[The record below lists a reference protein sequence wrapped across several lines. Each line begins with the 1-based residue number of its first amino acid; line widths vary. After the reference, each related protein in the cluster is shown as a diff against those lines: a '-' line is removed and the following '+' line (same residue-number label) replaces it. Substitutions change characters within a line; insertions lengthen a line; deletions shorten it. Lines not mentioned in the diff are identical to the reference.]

1 MIKLFPK
8 INGLAF
14 GILFLLIGA
23 TTAVAAPVATEK
35 VTWVFEYS
43 TISPGNDLAFGYLG
57 ESVDGL
63 ILSRPSQALCQK
75 EEEAY
80 NTDTSWGFH
89 KYRITKSCYQTTQK
103 IYAEKHAA
111 ALEAIRTA
119 DIGPTALDKFNLWCG
134 LPLPGLSKYNL
145 TDCIPAVIYYV
156 IYKPASWIL
165 VGAGQIFDVSLSL
178 SIDSNFINQDFVDS
192 TWLVVRDFSNMLFI
206 FILLFAGVQT
216 ILNMGGWQETIKLVI
231 IMALLIN
238 FSLFF
243 TKVVIDAGNV
253 LAVGIYNSMGI
264 QKSASDRN
272 LSGGGVPERNIS
284 GNLAGA
290 FEPQRFLDT
299 AGKVDAL
306 DATIVF
312 IIAAIV
318 SGFAGYVFFKVA
330 LLFIGRLIAFW
341 FLMIVSPFAFIS
353 IALPSK
359 ANKFQDWLD
368 NLISQAF
375 VAPVFLFLV
384 YLIMQVINGG
394 NGILSGLVKTSVG
407 GGAFTFDKVLA
418 PVIIATIIIIALQ
431 QALEFAKDMSGK
443 FGSLGAN
450 IGGTAL
456 GIATGGTALAG
467 RAVIGGAGALALRSG
482 LVSSDSRFGRGAKA
496 LTQASFD
503 VRNLGGEKSIF
514 GKTIGGGIA
523 KGVGSLGIGK
533 GGGVGG
539 VEKAAKAR
547 LDKLADE
554 AKNEEM
560 SIFEEQRIRAKA
572 QKEAEKQ
579 QGGDN
584 MATARAA
591 FGTKLSVSQTAQL
604 KADADAA
611 QKAHNESE
619 TAKAVAKAKSEYE
632 EAVSAVTRGG
642 GQTDANF
649 AKRDAAKASL
659 DKATSAHASSGTSVA
674 LQATLAK
681 LKEAEEAK
689 NEAPSSTSET
699 PTNANEAPKK
709 SAKAE
714 ADDQISKENERRR
727 NAYAD
732 KIEKSG
738 WFGIGANRAAAAKI
752 RKGEGS
758 AKSKNLKSLAKE
770 KKEAEEAGKSE
781 DVIKHI
787 DERIEKEKEK

>member
-23 TTAVAAPVATEK
+23 TNVSAAPVAQEK

-43 TISPGNDLAFGYLG
+43 TISPQNDLAFGYFG

-63 ILSRPSQALCQK
+63 ILSYPSQALCQEG
-75 EEEAY
+75 EESY
-80 NTDTSWGFH
+80 RSDTNYGFH
-89 KYRITKSCYQTTQK
+89 TSRITKSCYQTTQK
-103 IYAEKHAA
+103 VYAEKLAA
-111 ALEAIRTA
+111 SLEAIRTA

-145 TDCIPAVIYYV
+145 PDCIPAVVYYV

-165 VGAGQIFDVSLSL
+165 VGAGQIFDVTLAL
-178 SIDSNFINQDFVDS
+178 SIDSSFINQDFVDS

-216 ILNMGGWQETIKLVI
+216 ILNMGAWQNTIKLVI

-253 LAVGIYNSMGI
+253 LAVGIYNSMGV
-264 QKSASDRN
+264 QKNGTDRN

-359 ANKFQDWLD
+359 ANKFQDWVD
-368 NLISQAF
+368 TLISQAF
-375 VAPVFLFLV
+375 VAPVFLFLL

-394 NGILSGLVKTSVG
+394 NGILAGLVKQSGSGV
-407 GGAFTFDKVLA
+407 GAFTFDKVLA

-431 QALEFAKDMSGK
+431 RALKFATDMSGEL
-443 FGSLGAN
+443 GNLGAG
-450 IGGTAL
+450 IGGAAL
-456 GIATGGTALAG
+456 GIATGGTAMVG
-467 RAVIGGAGALALRSG
+467 RTFLGGAGALALRSG
-482 LVSSDSRFGRGAKA
+482 LVSSESRVGGFAKT
-496 LTQASFD
+496 LTKSSFD
-503 VRNLGGEKSIF
+503 VRNLGGKDSVF

-523 KGVGSLGIGK
+523 KGVGSLGLGK

-539 VEKAAKAR
+539 VEKAKKDQMEKTLEKAKG
-547 LDKLADE
+547 K
-554 AKNEEM
+554 EM
-560 SIFEEQRIRAKA
+560 SIYEEERMRAKA
-572 QKEAEKQ
+572 EKEAKKQ
-579 QGGDN
+579 QTGDN

-591 FGTKLSVSQTAQL
+591 FSSKLKEDQAAQL
-604 KADADAA
+604 KADVEAA
-611 QKAHNESE
+611 QKAHNESG
-619 TAKAVAKAKSEYE
+619 TAKEVEKTKAAYE
-632 EAVSAVTRGG
+632 ESLTGPVDMNAR
-642 GQTDANF
+642 
-649 AKRDAAKASL
+649 KAAKAAF
-659 DKATSAHASSGTSVA
+659 DTATTTHASSGTSVE
-674 LQATLAK
+674 LQAK
-681 LKEAEEAK
+681 LDEMRKAEQEA
-689 NEAPSSTSET
+689 SSATESET
-699 PTNANEAPKK
+699 PTTTESPTEKPK
-709 SAKAE
+709 SANDKINE
-714 ADDQISKENERRR
+714 ENERRR

-732 KIEKSG
+732 KVAKGG

-752 RKGEGS
+752 RSGGDSNHSKK
-758 AKSKNLKSLAKE
+758 AKELAKE
-770 KKEAEEAGKSE
+770 LAGLKEEGSGATETQIEYVEKKIEEHK
-781 DVIKHI
+781 KN
-787 DERIEKEKEK
+787 K